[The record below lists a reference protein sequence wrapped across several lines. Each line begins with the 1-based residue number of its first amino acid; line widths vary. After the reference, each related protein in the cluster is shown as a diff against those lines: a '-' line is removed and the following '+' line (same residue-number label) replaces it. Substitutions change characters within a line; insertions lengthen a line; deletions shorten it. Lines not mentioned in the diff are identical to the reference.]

1 MKNAHAHR
9 NDDLWR
15 GCLTG
20 TLLVG
25 REEVRTEGMM
35 GRSVRSSWCKHDNE
49 RGEVGCSSQHGGDDI
64 VIERGYN
71 GSAGGYNGG

>member
-1 MKNAHAHR
+1 MKNARANR
-9 NDDLWR
+9 NDDLWQ

-20 TLLVG
+20 TPVG
-25 REEVRTEGMM
+25 RAEVRAEGMM
-35 GRSVRSSWCKHDNE
+35 VRSVRSSWCKHDNE

-71 GSAGGYNGG
+71 GSAGG